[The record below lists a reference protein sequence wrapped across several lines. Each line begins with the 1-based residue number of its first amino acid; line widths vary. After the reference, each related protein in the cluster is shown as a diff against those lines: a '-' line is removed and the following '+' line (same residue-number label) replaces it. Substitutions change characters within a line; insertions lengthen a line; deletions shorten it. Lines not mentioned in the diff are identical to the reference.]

1 MKKNKILK
9 IVSSIVFLTAVVVLA
24 NTYSKRN
31 EENIYLNNGIDKTG
45 RVENSVDEKEEEAI
59 ENEEIKYIDIVS
71 LGNLIIHQSQI
82 NGAKNENGYDFSPS
96 FQYIKEMVSEADIS
110 LGILEGALAGGEPTG
125 YPIFNSPD
133 EVIDS
138 LRDTGIDV
146 VNYANNHIYD
156 YDDEGLQRTI
166 EITKEKGL
174 DVLGIKST
182 EEEKSYLVKEVDGV
196 KIGFASYV
204 FETETINGYK
214 TINSNPVSINSE
226 NLINTFNYNDL
237 ESFYNRIA
245 SEISAMKAEG
255 VEFIIASMHWG
266 EEYNTYI
273 EATQNEIAKKLNE
286 LGVDIILGGH
296 PHVIQPYEIICN
308 ESGHSTFVIY
318 SQGNS
323 LSNQSE
329 QEIGVAESE
338 DGIMIKFT
346 LEKKDGNVSLKEYKI
361 IPTWV
366 YKEEKGDGTYYHKI
380 IPVEEALANPDKYGI
395 NSDVYARLENSL
407 NRTKS
412 ILGIQ
417 YTVMLLSIF
426 YEKYRKENDCICKK
440 DMIEF
445 L

>member
-31 EENIYLNNGIDKTG
+31 EENIYLNNGIDETG
-45 RVENSVDEKEEEAI
+45 RVENSVDEKEEETI

-174 DVLGIKST
+174 DVLGVKST

-204 FETETINGYK
+204 FETAAVNGYK

-296 PHVIQPYEIICN
+296 PHVIQPYEIMCN

-380 IPVEEALANPDKYGI
+380 IPVEEALANPEEYGI

-417 YTVMLLSIF
+417 
-426 YEKYRKENDCICKK
+426 
-440 DMIEF
+440 
-445 L
+445 

>member
-31 EENIYLNNGIDKTG
+31 EENIYLNNGIDETG

-174 DVLGIKST
+174 DVLGVKST

-266 EEYNTYI
+266 EEYNTYT

-380 IPVEEALANPDKYGI
+380 IPVEEALANPEGYGI

-417 YTVMLLSIF
+417 
-426 YEKYRKENDCICKK
+426 
-440 DMIEF
+440 
-445 L
+445 

>member
-31 EENIYLNNGIDKTG
+31 EENIYLNNGIDETE
-45 RVENSVDEKEEEAI
+45 RIENSVDEKEQEAI

-174 DVLGIKST
+174 DVLGVKST

-204 FETETINGYK
+204 FETAAVNGYK

-380 IPVEEALANPDKYGI
+380 IPVEEALANPEEYGI

-412 ILGIQ
+412 ILGI
-417 YTVMLLSIF
+417 
-426 YEKYRKENDCICKK
+426 K
-440 DMIEF
+440 
-445 L
+445 

>member
-45 RVENSVDEKEEEAI
+45 RVENSVDEKEQEAI

-308 ESGHSTFVIY
+308 ESGDSTFVIY

-380 IPVEEALANPDKYGI
+380 IPVEEALANPEGYGI

-417 YTVMLLSIF
+417 
-426 YEKYRKENDCICKK
+426 
-440 DMIEF
+440 
-445 L
+445 

>member
-174 DVLGIKST
+174 DVLGVKST

-266 EEYNTYI
+266 EEYNTYT

-380 IPVEEALANPDKYGI
+380 IPVEEALANPEEYGI

-417 YTVMLLSIF
+417 
-426 YEKYRKENDCICKK
+426 
-440 DMIEF
+440 
-445 L
+445 

>member
-31 EENIYLNNGIDKTG
+31 EENIYLNNGIDETG

-174 DVLGIKST
+174 DVLGVKST

-204 FETETINGYK
+204 FETAAVNGYK
-214 TINSNPVSINSE
+214 TINSE

-255 VEFIIASMHWG
+255 VKFIIASMHWG

-380 IPVEEALANPDKYGI
+380 IPVEEALVNPEEYGI

-417 YTVMLLSIF
+417 
-426 YEKYRKENDCICKK
+426 
-440 DMIEF
+440 
-445 L
+445 

>member
-31 EENIYLNNGIDKTG
+31 EENIYLNNGIDETE
-45 RVENSVDEKEEEAI
+45 RIENSVDEKEQEAI

-133 EVIDS
+133 EVVDA
-138 LRDTGIDV
+138 LKDTGIDII
-146 VNYANNHIYD
+146 NYANNHIYD
-156 YDDEGLQRTI
+156 YEDVGLQRTI
-166 EITKEKGL
+166 DVTKEKGL
-174 DVLGIKST
+174 DVLGVKST
-182 EEEKSYLVKEVDGV
+182 EEEKNYLVKEVNGI
-196 KIGFASYV
+196 KIGFLAYV
-204 FETETINGYK
+204 FETSMINGHK
-214 TINSNPVSINSE
+214 TINSNILSTYSE

-237 ESFYNRIA
+237 ESFYKKIEN
-245 SEISAMKAEG
+245 EISAMKSEG
-255 VEFIIASMHWG
+255 VEFIITSMHWG

-273 EATQNEIAKKLNE
+273 EASQNEIAKRLNK

-296 PHVIQPYEIICN
+296 PHVIQPYEIMRN

-380 IPVEEALANPDKYGI
+380 IPVEEALANPEEYGI

-417 YTVMLLSIF
+417 
-426 YEKYRKENDCICKK
+426 
-440 DMIEF
+440 
-445 L
+445 

>member
-31 EENIYLNNGIDKTG
+31 EENIYLNNGIDETG

-380 IPVEEALANPDKYGI
+380 IPVEEALANPEEYGI

-417 YTVMLLSIF
+417 
-426 YEKYRKENDCICKK
+426 
-440 DMIEF
+440 
-445 L
+445 

>member
-31 EENIYLNNGIDKTG
+31 EENIYLNNGIDETG

-96 FQYIKEMVSEADIS
+96 FQYIKEMVSEAEIS

-174 DVLGIKST
+174 DVLGVKST

-204 FETETINGYK
+204 FETAAVNGYK

-255 VEFIIASMHWG
+255 VKFIIASMHWG

-380 IPVEEALANPDKYGI
+380 IPVEEALANPEEYGI

-417 YTVMLLSIF
+417 
-426 YEKYRKENDCICKK
+426 
-440 DMIEF
+440 
-445 L
+445 

>member
-31 EENIYLNNGIDKTG
+31 EENIYLNNGIDETG

-308 ESGHSTFVIY
+308 ESGDSTFVIY

-380 IPVEEALANPDKYGI
+380 IPVEEALANPEEYGI

-417 YTVMLLSIF
+417 
-426 YEKYRKENDCICKK
+426 
-440 DMIEF
+440 
-445 L
+445 

>member
-31 EENIYLNNGIDKTG
+31 EENIYLNNGIDETG

-166 EITKEKGL
+166 EITKENGL
-174 DVLGIKST
+174 DVLGVKST

-204 FETETINGYK
+204 FETAAVNGYK

-380 IPVEEALANPDKYGI
+380 IPVEEALANPEEYGI

-417 YTVMLLSIF
+417 
-426 YEKYRKENDCICKK
+426 
-440 DMIEF
+440 
-445 L
+445 

>member
-31 EENIYLNNGIDKTG
+31 EENIYLNNGIDETG
-45 RVENSVDEKEEEAI
+45 RVENSVDEKEQEAI

-204 FETETINGYK
+204 FETAAVNGYK

-266 EEYNTYI
+266 EEYNTYT

-380 IPVEEALANPDKYGI
+380 IPVEEALTSPEEYGI
-395 NSDVYARLENSL
+395 NGDVYVRLENSL
-407 NRTKS
+407 NRDLFK
-412 ILGIQ
+412 
-417 YTVMLLSIF
+417 
-426 YEKYRKENDCICKK
+426 
-440 DMIEF
+440 
-445 L
+445 

>member
-31 EENIYLNNGIDKTG
+31 EEDIYLNNGIDKTG

-380 IPVEEALANPDKYGI
+380 IPVEEALANPEEYGI

-417 YTVMLLSIF
+417 
-426 YEKYRKENDCICKK
+426 
-440 DMIEF
+440 
-445 L
+445 

>member
-31 EENIYLNNGIDKTG
+31 EENIYLNNGIDETG
-45 RVENSVDEKEEEAI
+45 RIEDSVDEKEEEAI

-174 DVLGIKST
+174 DVLGVKST

-204 FETETINGYK
+204 FETAAVNGYK

-308 ESGHSTFVIY
+308 ESGDSTFVIY

-380 IPVEEALANPDKYGI
+380 IPVEEALANPEGYGI

-417 YTVMLLSIF
+417 
-426 YEKYRKENDCICKK
+426 
-440 DMIEF
+440 
-445 L
+445 

>member
-45 RVENSVDEKEEEAI
+45 RVENSVDEKEQEAI

-273 EATQNEIAKKLNE
+273 ETTQNEIAKKLNE

-380 IPVEEALANPDKYGI
+380 IPVEEALANPEEYGI

-417 YTVMLLSIF
+417 
-426 YEKYRKENDCICKK
+426 
-440 DMIEF
+440 
-445 L
+445 

>member
-1 MKKNKILK
+1 MKKSFIIGNGENKALILDKLLFSWEICMKKNNILK

-31 EENIYLNNGIDKTG
+31 EENIYLNNGIDETE
-45 RVENSVDEKEEEAI
+45 RIENSVDEKEQEAI

-174 DVLGIKST
+174 DVLGVKST

-204 FETETINGYK
+204 FETAAVNGYK

-255 VEFIIASMHWG
+255 VKFIIASMHWG

-380 IPVEEALANPDKYGI
+380 IPVEEALANPEEYGI

-417 YTVMLLSIF
+417 
-426 YEKYRKENDCICKK
+426 
-440 DMIEF
+440 
-445 L
+445 

>member
-174 DVLGIKST
+174 DVLGVKST

-204 FETETINGYK
+204 FETAAVNGYK

-266 EEYNTYI
+266 EEYNTYT

-380 IPVEEALANPDKYGI
+380 IPVEDALANPEEYGI

-417 YTVMLLSIF
+417 
-426 YEKYRKENDCICKK
+426 
-440 DMIEF
+440 
-445 L
+445 

>member
-1 MKKNKILK
+1 MKKNFIIGNGENKALILDKLLFSWEICMKKNKILK

-31 EENIYLNNGIDKTG
+31 EENIYLNNGIDETE
-45 RVENSVDEKEEEAI
+45 RIENSVDEKEQEAI

-96 FQYIKEMVSEADIS
+96 FQYIKDMVSDADIS
-110 LGILEGALAGGEPTG
+110 LGILEGTLAGGEPTG
-125 YPIFNSPD
+125 YPYFNSPD
-133 EVIDS
+133 EVVDS
-138 LRDTGIDV
+138 LRDTGIDI

-166 EITKEKGL
+166 EVTKEKGL
-174 DVLGIKST
+174 DVLGVKST
-182 EEEKSYLVKEVDGV
+182 EEEKNYLVKEVNGI
-196 KIGFASYV
+196 KIGFLAYV
-204 FETETINGYK
+204 FETSMINGHK
-214 TINSNPVSINSE
+214 TINSNILSTYSE
-226 NLINTFNYNDL
+226 NLINTFNYNNL
-237 ESFYNRIA
+237 ESFYNRIE
-245 SEISAMKAEG
+245 SEISEMKAEG

-296 PHVIQPYEIICN
+296 PHVIQPYEIMCN

-366 YKEEKGDGTYYHKI
+366 YKEEKVNGTYYHKI
-380 IPVEEALANPDKYGI
+380 IPVEEALANPEEYGI

-417 YTVMLLSIF
+417 
-426 YEKYRKENDCICKK
+426 
-440 DMIEF
+440 
-445 L
+445 

>member
-174 DVLGIKST
+174 DVLGVKST

-204 FETETINGYK
+204 FETAAVNGYK

-380 IPVEEALANPDKYGI
+380 IPVEEALANPEEYGI

-417 YTVMLLSIF
+417 
-426 YEKYRKENDCICKK
+426 
-440 DMIEF
+440 
-445 L
+445 

>member
-1 MKKNKILK
+1 MKKNSNMIKILM
-9 IVSSIVFLTAVVVLA
+9 SMMFLVAIVVLA
-24 NTYSKRN
+24 NTYYKEKEN
-31 EENIYLNNGIDKTG
+31 EENIYLNNGIDETG

-174 DVLGIKST
+174 DVLGVKST

-204 FETETINGYK
+204 FETAAVNGYK

-255 VEFIIASMHWG
+255 VEFIIASMHWV

-380 IPVEEALANPDKYGI
+380 IPVEEALANPEEYGI

-412 ILGIQ
+412 ILGI
-417 YTVMLLSIF
+417 
-426 YEKYRKENDCICKK
+426 K
-440 DMIEF
+440 
-445 L
+445 

>member
-31 EENIYLNNGIDKTG
+31 EENIYLNNGIDETG
-45 RVENSVDEKEEEAI
+45 RVENSVDEKEQEAI

-174 DVLGIKST
+174 DVLGVKST

-204 FETETINGYK
+204 FETAAVNGYK

-417 YTVMLLSIF
+417 
-426 YEKYRKENDCICKK
+426 
-440 DMIEF
+440 
-445 L
+445 

>member
-31 EENIYLNNGIDKTG
+31 EENIYLNNGIDETG

-174 DVLGIKST
+174 DVLGVKST

-204 FETETINGYK
+204 FETAAVNGYK

-226 NLINTFNYNDL
+226 NLINTFNYNNL
-237 ESFYNRIA
+237 ESFYNRIE
-245 SEISAMKAEG
+245 SEISEMKAEG

-296 PHVIQPYEIICN
+296 PHVIQPYEIMCN

-380 IPVEEALANPDKYGI
+380 IPVEEALANPEEYGI

-417 YTVMLLSIF
+417 
-426 YEKYRKENDCICKK
+426 
-440 DMIEF
+440 
-445 L
+445 

>member
-31 EENIYLNNGIDKTG
+31 EENIYLNNGIDETE

-174 DVLGIKST
+174 DVLGVKST

-380 IPVEEALANPDKYGI
+380 IPVEEALANPEEYGI

-417 YTVMLLSIF
+417 
-426 YEKYRKENDCICKK
+426 
-440 DMIEF
+440 
-445 L
+445 

>member
-45 RVENSVDEKEEEAI
+45 RVENSVDEKEQEAI

-174 DVLGIKST
+174 DVLGVKST

-204 FETETINGYK
+204 FETAAVNGYK

-266 EEYNTYI
+266 EEYNTYT

-417 YTVMLLSIF
+417 
-426 YEKYRKENDCICKK
+426 
-440 DMIEF
+440 
-445 L
+445 

>member
-45 RVENSVDEKEEEAI
+45 RVENSVDEKEQEAI

-174 DVLGIKST
+174 DVLGVKST

-266 EEYNTYI
+266 EEYNTYT

-380 IPVEEALANPDKYGI
+380 IPVEEALANPEEYGI

-417 YTVMLLSIF
+417 
-426 YEKYRKENDCICKK
+426 
-440 DMIEF
+440 
-445 L
+445 

>member
-1 MKKNKILK
+1 MGDMHEKNSNMIKILM
-9 IVSSIVFLTAVVVLA
+9 SMMFLVAIVVLA
-24 NTYSKRN
+24 NTYYKEKEN
-31 EENIYLNNGIDKTG
+31 EENIYLNNGIDETE
-45 RVENSVDEKEEEAI
+45 ENSDSV
-59 ENEEIKYIDIVS
+59 NEEVQYVDIIS

-174 DVLGIKST
+174 DVLGVKST

-204 FETETINGYK
+204 FETAAVNGYK

-255 VEFIIASMHWG
+255 VKFIIASMHWG

-380 IPVEEALANPDKYGI
+380 IPVEEALANPEEYGI

-417 YTVMLLSIF
+417 
-426 YEKYRKENDCICKK
+426 
-440 DMIEF
+440 
-445 L
+445 

>member
-31 EENIYLNNGIDKTG
+31 EENIYLNNGIDETG

-174 DVLGIKST
+174 DVLGVKST
-182 EEEKSYLVKEVDGV
+182 EEEKSYLVKAVDGV
-196 KIGFASYV
+196 KIGFVSYV
-204 FETETINGYK
+204 FETAAVNGYK

-380 IPVEEALANPDKYGI
+380 IPVEEALANPEEYGI

-417 YTVMLLSIF
+417 
-426 YEKYRKENDCICKK
+426 
-440 DMIEF
+440 
-445 L
+445 

>member
-31 EENIYLNNGIDKTG
+31 EENIYLNNGIDETG

-174 DVLGIKST
+174 DVLGVKST

-204 FETETINGYK
+204 FETAAVNGYK

-255 VEFIIASMHWG
+255 VKFIIASMHWG

-380 IPVEEALANPDKYGI
+380 IPVEEALANPEEYGI

-412 ILGIQ
+412 ILGI
-417 YTVMLLSIF
+417 
-426 YEKYRKENDCICKK
+426 E
-440 DMIEF
+440 
-445 L
+445 

>member
-31 EENIYLNNGIDKTG
+31 EENIYLNNGIDETG
-45 RVENSVDEKEEEAI
+45 RVENSVDEKEQEAI

-174 DVLGIKST
+174 DVLGVKST

-380 IPVEEALANPDKYGI
+380 IPVEEALANPEGYGI

-417 YTVMLLSIF
+417 
-426 YEKYRKENDCICKK
+426 
-440 DMIEF
+440 
-445 L
+445 

>member
-45 RVENSVDEKEEEAI
+45 RVENSVDEKEQEAI

-204 FETETINGYK
+204 FETAAVNGYK

-417 YTVMLLSIF
+417 
-426 YEKYRKENDCICKK
+426 
-440 DMIEF
+440 
-445 L
+445 